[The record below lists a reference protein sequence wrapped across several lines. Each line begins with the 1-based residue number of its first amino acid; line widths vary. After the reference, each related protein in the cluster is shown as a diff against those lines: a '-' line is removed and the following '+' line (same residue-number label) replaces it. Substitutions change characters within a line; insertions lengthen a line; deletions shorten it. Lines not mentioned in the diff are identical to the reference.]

1 MHIAQK
7 ISGEGFDTMKEDVQ
21 EILVEKEVEPT
32 NEDLDEIAKQGSGVS
47 DDEDG
52 DEIQPIQDSS
62 ELSLLQWPK
71 CQNGIPPSKKFSMTW
86 KSCDPMLDHSLKF
99 KHLIC
104 TALAPYAE
112 MLKDLRQKAKQTR
125 F

>member
-32 NEDLDEIAKQGSGVS
+32 NEDLDEIAKQVSGVS

-62 ELSLLQWPK
+62 ELSLL
-71 CQNGIPPSKKFSMTW
+71 
-86 KSCDPMLDHSLKF
+86 
-99 KHLIC
+99 
-104 TALAPYAE
+104 
-112 MLKDLRQKAKQTR
+112 
-125 F
+125 

>member
-1 MHIAQK
+1 MSKWNSALEK
-7 ISGEGFDTMKEDVQ
+7 IFNDMEE
-21 EILVEKEVEPT
+21 
-32 NEDLDEIAKQGSGVS
+32 
-47 DDEDG
+47 
-52 DEIQPIQDSS
+52 
-62 ELSLLQWPK
+62 
-71 CQNGIPPSKKFSMTW
+71 
-86 KSCDPMLDHSLKF
+86 CDPMLDHSLKF

>member
-32 NEDLDEIAKQGSGVS
+32 NEDLDEIVEQGSGVS
-47 DDEDG
+47 NDEDG

-62 ELSLLQWPK
+62 ELSLL
-71 CQNGIPPSKKFSMTW
+71 
-86 KSCDPMLDHSLKF
+86 
-99 KHLIC
+99 
-104 TALAPYAE
+104 
-112 MLKDLRQKAKQTR
+112 
-125 F
+125 